1 MNQGWTYCDRISKS
15 AVGQT
20 ILSYYT
26 QRYRHST
33 QAQWQTRIEQGQIR
47 LDGQLTHPQN
57 QLANGQQ
64 LTYHR
69 LPWEEPSAPLNFDI
83 LYEDDHLWVI
93 AKPSGLPVLPGGGFL
108 EHTLLHQLRLRY
120 PDEQPIPVHRLGR
133 GTSGAMLIAKSQT
146 ARAHLARQF
155 RIRSSPQDAALNRQ
169 SRTLTKIY
177 RALVTADINKQ
188 TTHFT
193 CTYPIGKLPHDQLGY
208 IYAHQPEGGLPS
220 RSDCTIVQRRPDA
233 TLLDVSISTGRPHQ
247 IRIHLAAAGHPLLGD
262 PLYPIGGIPAP
273 TGTAMPGD
281 CGYHLHA
288 HQLRFIHPHTGH
300 PIAITAP
307 PPQILSI

>member
-15 AVGQT
+15 AAGQT

-26 QRYRHST
+26 QRYRHSSQT
-33 QAQWQTRIEQGQIR
+33 QWRDRIEQGQIL
-47 LDGQLTHPQN
+47 LDGQPTHPQN
-57 QLANGQQ
+57 QLTNGQQ
-64 LTYHR
+64 LTYYRH
-69 LPWEEPSAPLNFDI
+69 PWEEPPAPLNFDI
-83 LYEDDHLWVI
+83 LHEDAHLWVI

-108 EHTLLHQLRLRY
+108 EHTLLHQLRHRY
-120 PDEQPIPVHRLGR
+120 PDERPIPVHRLGR

-155 RIRSSPQDAALNRQ
+155 RIRSSPQDTELNREP
-169 SRTLTKIY
+169 RTLKKIY
-177 RALVTADINKQ
+177 RALVGPNLPQAS
-188 TTHFT
+188 HFT
-193 CTYPIGKLPHDQLGY
+193 CTHPIGKRLHYQLGY
-208 IYAHQPEGGLPS
+208 IYGHQPNGGLPS
-220 RSDCTIVQRRPDA
+220 RSDCTIIQRRLDA

-273 TGTAMPGD
+273 NSPARPGD

-300 PIAITAP
+300 LISITAP
-307 PPQILSI
+307 PPKILSL

>member
-15 AVGQT
+15 AAGQT

-33 QAQWQTRIEQGQIR
+33 LDQWRDRIEQGQI
-47 LDGQLTHPQN
+47 LLNGQKTHAHTLLN
-57 QLANGQQ
+57 SGQQ

-69 LPWEEPSAPLNFDI
+69 APWQEPVAPLTFDI
-83 LYEDDHLWVI
+83 LHEDAHLWVI
-93 AKPSGLPVLPGGGFL
+93 AKPSGLPVLPGGSFL
-108 EHTLLHQLRLRY
+108 EHTLLHQLRHHY

-155 RIRSSPQDAALNRQ
+155 RIRSSPQDIELDRE
-169 SRTLTKIY
+169 SRTLKKIY
-177 RALVTADINKQ
+177 RALVGHNLPHAS
-188 TTHFT
+188 HFT
-193 CTYPIGKLPHDQLGY
+193 CTYPIGKLPHHQLGY
-208 IYAHQPEGGLPS
+208 IYGHQSNGGRAS
-220 RSDCTIVQRRPDA
+220 RSDCTILQHRPKA

-262 PLYPIGGIPAP
+262 PLYPAGGIPDP
-273 TGTAMPGD
+273 DGNVMPGD

-300 PIAITAP
+300 PISITAP
-307 PPQILSI
+307 PPKILSI